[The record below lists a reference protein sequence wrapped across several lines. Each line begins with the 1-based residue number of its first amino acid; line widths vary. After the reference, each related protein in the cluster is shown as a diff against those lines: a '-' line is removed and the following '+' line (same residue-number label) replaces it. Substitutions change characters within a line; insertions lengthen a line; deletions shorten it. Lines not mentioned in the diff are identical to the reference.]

1 MKNTLLII
9 LFLLTQNMYAQQ
21 LNKQGNLQGLKIAY
35 MTREL
40 NLSSQEAQQF
50 WPLYYSFVDER
61 KVIHNEMK
69 NDAIGL
75 DEKNLELKK
84 KYFQEFKKVLGN
96 EDRVNKCFLCERDFG
111 NYIRKEIQAR
121 QKLKQQNKQ

>member
-1 MKNTLLII
+1 
-9 LFLLTQNMYAQQ
+9 MYAQQ

-35 MTREL
+35 MTKEL

-69 NDAIGL
+69 NDALGL

-96 EDRVNKCFLCERDFG
+96 EERVNKCFLCERDFG